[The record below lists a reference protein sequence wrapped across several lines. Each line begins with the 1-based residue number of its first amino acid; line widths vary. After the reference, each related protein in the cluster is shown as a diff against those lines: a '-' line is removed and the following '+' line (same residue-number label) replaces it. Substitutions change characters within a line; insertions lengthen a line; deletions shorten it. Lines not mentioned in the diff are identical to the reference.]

1 MRREAE
7 IMCGTV
13 FEHAPEP
20 AYVMD
25 PRESCIVAANDAGC
39 ALLGYT
45 RDELLATPISHIHPC
60 EVAELSELLARV
72 LRDGRAST
80 IALTCRTKR
89 GMFLPTES
97 PSTHWSSTDGRGS
110 SGSSRIA
117 ASTARRPLASAEPL
131 SLGTARTQGRV
142 PSSAS

>member
-45 RDELLATPISHIHPC
+45 RDELLATPISRIHPC
-60 EVAELSELLARV
+60 EAAELSELLARV

-80 IALTCRTKR
+80 IALTCRTKC
-89 GMFLPTES
+89 GTFLPTEIS
-97 PSTHWSSTDGRGS
+97 LHALQLDGRTRILGLVQDRS
-110 SGSSRIA
+110 EHRATRSR
-117 ASTARRPLASAEPL
+117 
-131 SLGTARTQGRV
+131 
-142 PSSAS
+142 